1 MFKFNILKQTGDAG
15 RASPPA
21 LRSSQNG
28 KICRVKRLALHA
40 LDRHL

>member
-1 MFKFNILKQTGDAG
+1 MFKFNSLKQAGDAG
-15 RASPPA
+15 RAFRPA
-21 LRSSQNG
+21 LRGSQNG